1 MAETPSHRRQ
11 VVGSLVAAVLLVML
25 TVALVTA
32 KIGPG
37 LDSSELREKEER
49 QEGGSSSV
57 RSDARKDGMTRR
69 KDELV
74 TVSGRSAATVGKSPT
89 RAEEAK

>member
-11 VVGSLVAAVLLVML
+11 VVGSLVAAALLVVL

-37 LDSSELREKEER
+37 LDSTELREKEER
-49 QEGGSSSV
+49 QEE
-57 RSDARKDGMTRR
+57 RLEQREERR
-69 KDELV
+69 EE
-74 TVSGRSAATVGKSPT
+74 GRDD
-89 RAEEAK
+89 